1 MSSAAAASPAVA
13 SSSKRAAPT
22 TPATPAANKRARTDM
37 SEAPEDDDE
46 PINEED
52 MDDES
57 KAKAA
62 RREART
68 IRNRES
74 AQRSRNQRK
83 AHLSWLEARVVE
95 LENEN
100 RALRTGGTAPSTP
113 CKTRESSPANSIV
126 SLASDLGIPPEIVS
140 AGGGVNLATVAPPPA
155 DVDIE
160 DIKPRIP
167 TSVPD
172 MISIATP
179 QLSIMEQA
187 PSTDLATENMH
198 LRWRVSM
205 LENIVKQAAAYF
217 SSNTPIDMA
226 TAPPPHPMMEVHT
239 PSPPRI
245 AGMDATLSPPLFP
258 TLREPVQSPLRLQ
271 TKLDTTN
278 NMTHPDTNQST
289 ASADVVSSFIDLS
302 TPVAR
307 HPAVVATLPAVSS
320 ERRGGDRG
328 VGASSRLDLGVAGS
342 FGADSRSAQDVG
354 SSQDAWF
361 PEGTQ
366 AHEWDE
372 EMNDLLETLE
382 GQPDSVS
389 KVVPGNVGVS
399 PAMTGDQWAW
409 ETAMVEF

>member
-1 MSSAAAASPAVA
+1 
-13 SSSKRAAPT
+13 
-22 TPATPAANKRARTDM
+22 
-37 SEAPEDDDE
+37 
-46 PINEED
+46 
-52 MDDES
+52 
-57 KAKAA
+57 
-62 RREART
+62 
-68 IRNRES
+68 
-74 AQRSRNQRK
+74 
-83 AHLSWLEARVVE
+83 
-95 LENEN
+95 
-100 RALRTGGTAPSTP
+100 
-113 CKTRESSPANSIV
+113 
-126 SLASDLGIPPEIVS
+126 
-140 AGGGVNLATVAPPPA
+140 
-155 DVDIE
+155 
-160 DIKPRIP
+160 
-167 TSVPD
+167 

-320 ERRGGDRG
+320 ERRGVALQR
-328 VGASSRLDLGVAGS
+328 ATESLTAINLDLPANRQRLATVARVIVALARLRGWTS
-342 FGADSRSAQDVG
+342 ASQARSARTAAQLKTSARRRTPG
-354 SSQDAWF
+354 SLRALRRTS
-361 PEGTQ
+361 GTRR
-366 AHEWDE
+366 
-372 EMNDLLETLE
+372 
-382 GQPDSVS
+382 
-389 KVVPGNVGVS
+389 
-399 PAMTGDQWAW
+399 
-409 ETAMVEF
+409 